1 MDPWRGCRG
10 RGVAL
15 VAVKDA
21 MGQSVRTSKY
31 FGLFSVQIKGEEMR
45 STPLTCAQSA
55 FLHEEDSKAQ
65 QWQTRGTIVISRS
78 LRGITVEVNR
88 TFQQESARAMQLLV
102 KAAEALVRG
111 ETRLAID
118 VRMQEE
124 LYFLAPAARNIPSMC
139 GHAIHHKDD
148 DGGRE

>member
-1 MDPWRGCRG
+1 M
-10 RGVAL
+10 AL

-45 STPLTCAQSA
+45 STPWTCAQSG
-55 FLHEEDSKAQ
+55 FLQEEDSKAQ
-65 QWQTRGTIVISRS
+65 QRQTRGTIVISRS

-88 TFQQESARAMQLLV
+88 IFQQESARAMQLLV

-118 VRMQEE
+118 VRVQEE
-124 LYFLAPAARNIPSMC
+124 LYFLAPAARNIPSNAVAC
-139 GHAIHHKDD
+139 NSS
-148 DGGRE
+148 